1 MLVPFVIDA
10 DSVSPDP
17 SWTPANVV
25 ICHQSLLATWGQIG
39 LLLFEGSA
47 FEKSRLSSTL
57 EQLPPKLRSLWISAL
72 EHMPART
79 MGIDWDGMVLPD
91 RIPLF
96 GGRARVA
103 LVEDARAEID
113 FGLAEDELTRIS
125 AQTDGIEICRVEAA
139 AQASAFAQA
148 LALSDAHIEN
158 GQSYREIWSQRFLA
172 LAAAPIKQ
180 ISIVDR
186 YAISQHFNCSQTYLS
201 GLERF
206 LRLIDADA
214 CGDRYITLYSG
225 WTTGLKD
232 KKILLQDVEEE
243 IRSMLDKLVAR
254 NVRQITIYMLP
265 NPYFA
270 LVSHDRFIRFGDHHV
285 WDLGLGLKVLEG
297 PACSE
302 RSAAAFKTGLLLK
315 SYRAT
320 ESELRGYP
328 QAKPIKVKAARS
340 SGSHAP
346 E

>member
-17 SWTPANVV
+17 SWTPAQVV
-25 ICHQSLLATWGQIG
+25 ICHKSLLATWGRIG
-39 LLLFEGSA
+39 LLLFDGSA
-47 FEKSRLSSTL
+47 FEQSRLSRAL
-57 EQLPPKLRSLWISAL
+57 EQLSPKLRSLWIASL
-72 EHMPART
+72 EHMPARA
-79 MGIDWDGMVLPD
+79 MGIGWDGMVLPD
-91 RIPLF
+91 RIPLI
-96 GGRARVA
+96 GGCARVA

-113 FGLAEDELTRIS
+113 FGLGEDELTRIS
-125 AQTDGIEICRVEAA
+125 AQADGIEICRVEAA
-139 AQASAFAQA
+139 AQAGAFTQA
-148 LALSDAHIEN
+148 LTLSGAPIEI
-158 GQSYREIWSQRFLA
+158 GQSYGEIWIQRFRA

-186 YAISQHFNCSQTYLS
+186 YAASRHFECPQTYLS

-214 CGDRYITLYSG
+214 SGDRYITLYSG
-225 WTTGLKD
+225 WTAGLKD
-232 KKILLQDVEEE
+232 KTILLQDVEEE

-254 NVRQITIYMLP
+254 NVRQMTIYMLP
-265 NPYFA
+265 NTFFA
-270 LVSHDRFIRFGDHHV
+270 SVSHDRFIRFGDHHV

-297 PACSE
+297 HACSE
-302 RSAAAFKTGLLLK
+302 RSTAAFKTGPLLE
-315 SYRAT
+315 SYRVT
-320 ESELRGYP
+320 ESELRGHP